1 MLGLVVSGDGSAPIL
16 LTDRLVEEDSSY
28 IDSFWKLLMN
38 FDLASRAGAWR
49 RWDADDHLGLYKD
62 LCSPFFCRTSPM
74 VHVCVWVFFCMNFG
88 TKTGGLFK
96 SIDWHPSIS
105 RPMYA
110 IAFLLLSVRTL
121 RITTFGGY
129 HGLSIDTP
137 ILGPWYVS
145 PYQRWCETM
154 VDHVPCLAHLTPF

>member
-110 IAFLLLSVRTL
+110 IAFLLLSWQPL
-121 RITTFGGY
+121 F
-129 HGLSIDTP
+129 LSYFCDE
-137 ILGPWYVS
+137 L
-145 PYQRWCETM
+145 
-154 VDHVPCLAHLTPF
+154 LALLLDSVVIERSLLYLFSFFSEQEGREE